1 MQQWGE
7 KYWETYSH
15 AVNMMSAKLLLV
27 IAKLNGHNSK
37 SIKFVMTFPQAEL
50 DEDIWMELPLG
61 FTPLDDPDNSKKYVL
76 KLNMSL
82 YELKQASYTW
92 FEKLKAGLKDRDF
105 DPSKIDSCLH
115 E

>member
-1 MQQWGE
+1 
-7 KYWETYSH
+7 
-15 AVNMMSAKLLLV
+15 
-27 IAKLNGHNSK
+27 
-37 SIKFVMTFPQAEL
+37 
-50 DEDIWMELPLG
+50 MELPLG

-105 DPSKIDSCLH
+105 DPSKINPCLYMNKGMIVHTNVDDCIIIGTAMKALDSFVASMQHGPENNKLTD
-115 E
+115 EG